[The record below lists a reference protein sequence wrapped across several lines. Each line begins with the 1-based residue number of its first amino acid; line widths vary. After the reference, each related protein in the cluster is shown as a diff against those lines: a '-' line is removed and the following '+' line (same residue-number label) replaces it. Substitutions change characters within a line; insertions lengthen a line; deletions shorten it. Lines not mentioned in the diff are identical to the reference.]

1 MKAIIR
7 FVLVLALGAVI
18 GYVLH
23 PTISQKLEG
32 TKVEKAVNATSEVA
46 NEALQEALTDSTETE
61 TE

>member
-1 MKAIIR
+1 MGKLIR

-32 TKVEKAVNATSEVA
+32 TKVEKAINATSEVA
-46 NEALQEALTDSTETE
+46 NEALQNKLDSTATE
-61 TE
+61 